1 MVTLLNQPVPRL
13 SDLPAT
19 LPRKGAIEIELEQG
33 VLIFRISQTAQSRIE
48 DLLDKQRASQLT
60 SAEEQELQQY
70 EDIDD
75 YLSYLNRLVRNLSQR
90 AEVSDSAS

>member
-13 SDLPAT
+13 SNLPVT

-33 VLIFRISQTAQSRIE
+33 VLIFRISQTAQGRIE

-60 SAEEQELQQY
+60 TTEEQELQQY
-70 EDIDD
+70 EEIDD
-75 YLSYLNRLVRNLSQR
+75 YLSYLNRLVRNLAER
-90 AEVSDSAS
+90 APETDSAS